1 VSTCLVLISVDNAHP
16 RESFHPPLFLVAIV
30 NILAHWVGATPPAR
44 QIFVSR
50 LSASLTLLR
59 ALFGR
64 KNSPI
69 RQYV

>member
-1 VSTCLVLISVDNAHP
+1 MSTCLVLISVDNAHP

-30 NILAHWVGATPPAR
+30 NILAHWVGAR